1 MIVHLCK
8 KVVNGSERCD
18 KNIQRDY
25 RDSLSIRECLDSF
38 CYCSTTMKYYK
49 Y

>member
-1 MIVHLCK
+1 MTMIVHQCK

-25 RDSLSIRECLDSF
+25 RDSLSIRTLFIFEI
-38 CYCSTTMKYYK
+38 
-49 Y
+49 